1 MRPRGGIIGA
11 TVQPAASAVNSAAS
25 GVWTL
30 REAEA
35 LKRAGTWPTYLESP
49 TQIAGLQLWLDAA
62 DGSTLFDA
70 TAGGSL
76 VAVDG
81 TVKRWQDKSGNQRH
95 CTEFGSGPQR
105 KAAQI
110 NGRGVVRFNGTNTQ
124 LSGTST
130 PGGGNAR
137 TTFVVAKANTSSGG
151 ELLQL
156 GANLLGGAGFLHR
169 AGHFSGNTLIGGD
182 LYTNNLIISG
192 TELPVTSAFVGCIV
206 QASRSSFQ
214 YFHNAASYSVTGT
227 LNSFSMNE
235 GYFVGALRG
244 SSSFGFYDGD
254 IGEIIVYDAALS
266 SSNRVAVEAYL
277 ISKWGIT

>member
-11 TVQPAASAVNSAAS
+11 TAQPAASALNSAAV
-25 GVWTL
+25 GIWTL

-70 TAGGSL
+70 TNGGSL

-81 TVKRWQDKSGNQRH
+81 TVRRWQDKSGNQRH

-110 NGRGVVRFNGTNTQ
+110 NGRDVVRFNGTNAQ

-130 PGGGNAR
+130 PGAGNQR
-137 TTFVVAKANTSSGG
+137 TTFVVATSNTSIG
-151 ELLQL
+151 EILQI
-156 GANLLGGAGFLHR
+156 GAHRNGGAGFLHR
-169 AGHFSGNTLIGGD
+169 ASTGSGNTIIGGD
-182 LYTNNLIISG
+182 LYTNNLTISG
-192 TELPVTSAFVGCIV
+192 RELPVTSAFVGCIV
-206 QASRSSFQ
+206 QESRSSFQ
-214 YFHNAASYSVTGT
+214 YFHNAASYPVTGT

-235 GYFVGALRG
+235 GYFIGALRG
-244 SSSFGFYDGD
+244 TFSFRFFDGD
-254 IGEIIVYDAALS
+254 IGEIIIYDSALS
-266 SSNRVAVEAYL
+266 GTNRAAVEAYL
-277 ISKWGIT
+277 ISKWGVT